1 MRTRNETGR
10 LGEDLAAGLLENEG
24 CTVLDRNWYGPGGEL
39 DLVVYDPD
47 EDAVVGVEVKTRRTA
62 TYGTPHEAVTPQKV
76 RRLRCLLAA
85 WLAAHEVHATVIRLD
100 LVAVELRAGRPPH
113 AEHVAGI
120 G

>member
-10 LGEDLAAGLLENEG
+10 LGEDLAARLLENEG

-39 DLVVYDPD
+39 DLVVYDPG
-47 EDAVVGVEVKTRRTA
+47 EDAVVGVEVKTRRTT
-62 TYGTPHEAVTPQKV
+62 TYGTPHEAVTPRKV
-76 RRLRCLLAA
+76 RRLRALLAA
-85 WLAAHEVHATVIRLD
+85 WLAAHDVHARSIRLD

-113 AEHVAGI
+113 AEHLAEI